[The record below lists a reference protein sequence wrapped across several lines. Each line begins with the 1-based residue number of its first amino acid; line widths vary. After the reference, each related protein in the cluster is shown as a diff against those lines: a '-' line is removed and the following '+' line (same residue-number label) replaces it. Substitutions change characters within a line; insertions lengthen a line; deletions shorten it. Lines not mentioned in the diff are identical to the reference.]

1 MKMVNIKGFDKLM
14 GLELYVPLNDSTF
27 TPLWRVTNTLCEPMG
42 YRIKLEHHNNIL
54 EIFILR
60 TITPAGR
67 IYISNQ
73 KDEESVKGN
82 WYYVDELNTIV
93 GMKTIL
99 YKIVQSIEEKLP
111 NFELYDTIYG
121 WKII

>member
-14 GLELYVPLNDSTF
+14 GLELYVPINDSTF

-99 YKIVQSIEEKLP
+99 YKIIQSIEEKLP

>member
-99 YKIVQSIEEKLP
+99 YKIIQSIEEKLP

>member
-27 TPLWRVTNTLCEPMG
+27 TPLWRVTNTLCEPMV

-99 YKIVQSIEEKLP
+99 YKIIQSIEEKLP

-121 WKII
+121 